1 MPARL
6 RPASL
11 LASWIFPIALLLGL
25 AAPPPAHAQLPD
37 REALAGLVERID
49 MPWTRELFGILMQ
62 GLAEAGPDL
71 VMRGMGQRLGPD
83 WKAGNTHYDT
93 VRTEL
98 VAANAREEQRNGP
111 IYVIDTPAMLASFR
125 ASWSPDEIR
134 FLTEQAGTPLGK
146 AMMAWTDLMIIS
158 GATGKA
164 GNFQLLPPAHVRR
177 LEDLRRRARLAFG
190 EASVRLTEEKKKN
203 EATYQRIDRLLQ
215 SVSGAEAEK
224 LGRLAVQG
232 SIKRQAA
239 VLFDIMPK
247 MRAEIEA
254 FTAEHAPATPAGTST
269 PPPAEGR
276 STP

>member
-1 MPARL
+1 MLARL
-6 RPASL
+6 SPTSL
-11 LASWIFPIALLLGL
+11 LASWTAALAVVLSLV
-25 AAPPPAHAQLPD
+25 ATPPARAQIPD
-37 REALAGLVERID
+37 RDALAGLVERID

-83 WKAGNTHYDT
+83 WKAGNAHYDT
-93 VRTEL
+93 VRAEL

-111 IYVIDTPAMLASFR
+111 IYVVDTPAMLASFR
-125 ASWSPDEIR
+125 ASWSPEEIR
-134 FLTEQAGTPLGK
+134 FLTEQAATPLGK

-164 GNFQLLPPAHVRR
+164 DNFRLLPPTHVRR
-177 LEDLRRRARLAFG
+177 LEDLRQRARGAFG
-190 EASVRLTEEKKKN
+190 DASVKLSEERKKN
-203 EATYQRIDRLLQ
+203 EASYQRIDRLLQ
-215 SVSGAEAEK
+215 SVSGPEAEK

-247 MRAEIEA
+247 VRTEIDAFMAER
-254 FTAEHAPATPAGTST
+254 APATPAGA
-269 PPPAEGR
+269 PPAEAR
-276 STP
+276 NTP